1 MSEQVNFLPDKLWLM
16 LKKLLQ
22 DTDLDR
28 VTVKNLCTEAKIH
41 RATFYR
47 YFSDILALLEYGL
60 KKELSDS
67 LNHIIDDKGSVSSF
81 KSFFKSCYD
90 LKEIA
95 LNIQE
100 TKYHSIIRDIKLD
113 FVQAYIKQ
121 SFEEEDVLSH
131 QILIHFY
138 TTGFI
143 GLVDLFFTN
152 SSLDIDSFSADMSCI
167 YQHIHDDFNTH
178 LRHK

>member
-60 KKELSDS
+60 KKSYQT
-67 LNHIIDDKGSVSSF
+67 V
-81 KSFFKSCYD
+81 
-90 LKEIA
+90 
-95 LNIQE
+95 
-100 TKYHSIIRDIKLD
+100 SIILLMIRVRCPVSNH
-113 FVQAYIKQ
+113 F
-121 SFEEEDVLSH
+121 LSH
-131 QILIHFY
+131 AM
-138 TTGFI
+138 T
-143 GLVDLFFTN
+143 
-152 SSLDIDSFSADMSCI
+152 
-167 YQHIHDDFNTH
+167 
-178 LRHK
+178 

>member
-1 MSEQVNFLPDKLWLM
+1 M
-16 LKKLLQ
+16 
-22 DTDLDR
+22 
-28 VTVKNLCTEAKIH
+28 
-41 RATFYR
+41 
-47 YFSDILALLEYGL
+47 
-60 KKELSDS
+60 
-67 LNHIIDDKGSVSSF
+67 
-81 KSFFKSCYD
+81 
-90 LKEIA
+90 KEIA

-143 GLVDLFFTN
+143 GLVDLFLLILVLILILFQLICPVFTSISTMILTHICDTN
-152 SSLDIDSFSADMSCI
+152 RNLSPYFYCSSKD
-167 YQHIHDDFNTH
+167 NT
-178 LRHK
+178 LK